1 MLQAPRA
8 YASKRLADGCAAG
21 AAVIL
26 NPAPAPPRPLPPALY
41 AAVHILTPNE
51 TEAAATP
58 LLKRGVGTVI
68 LPI

>member
-1 MLQAPRA
+1 V
-8 YASKRLADGCAAG
+8 G

-26 NPAPAPPRPLPPALY
+26 KPASAPTRPLPPALY